1 MIDLD
6 AYMLTPQEM
15 LMKVASNEK
24 ERRKERKI
32 TQEKLSELS
41 GVSLGSIRRFEQT
54 GEISL
59 TSLMKISI
67 ALQDTDNFTALFRK
81 KEKTYSTIEELLND
95 RNRESKRHR

>member
-1 MIDLD
+1 MIISALK
-6 AYMLTPQEM
+6 ANIIEYGSLYMYRELVEFSPKS
-15 LMKVASNEK
+15 LY
-24 ERRKERKI
+24 
-32 TQEKLSELS
+32 ELS

-81 KEKTYSTIEELLND
+81 KEKTYSTIEELIND
-95 RNRESKRHR
+95 RNRESKRHH